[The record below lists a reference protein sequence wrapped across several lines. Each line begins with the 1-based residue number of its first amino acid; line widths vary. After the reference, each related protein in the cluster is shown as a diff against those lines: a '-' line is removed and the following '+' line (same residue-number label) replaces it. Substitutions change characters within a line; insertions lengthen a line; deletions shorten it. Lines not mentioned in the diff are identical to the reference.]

1 MRLRFH
7 ADELQRIREIEMP
20 WWSAEPRQA
29 LGLVVAGE
37 PAVETDDTGQPTG
50 YYVMDHPGIT
60 AFEVWLLDLL
70 RAGWAYVDGLGD
82 DGEGLDEYQAA
93 VDWATWAD
101 LLADY
106 LAGRVTRAEA
116 FERIQAHAFELAGT
130 LGVALPVAPVED
142 V

>member
-1 MRLRFH
+1 MRLRIH
-7 ADELQRIREIEMP
+7 ADELQRIREVTMP
-20 WWSAEPRQA
+20 WWAPEPRQA

-37 PAVETDDTGQPTG
+37 PGVETDDNDQPTG
-50 YYVMDHPGIT
+50 WFVMDHPGIS
-60 AFEVWLLDLL
+60 AFEVWLLELL
-70 RAGWAYVDGLGD
+70 RAGWAYVDGLGE

-93 VDWATWAD
+93 VDWAEWGD

-106 LAGRVTRAEA
+106 QAGRVTRAGA

-130 LGVALPVAPVED
+130 LGVALPVVVDE